1 MSHKKPY
8 RYRVY
13 PLMLAPGMVLLTL
26 LAACAAPDSPKT
38 AQQKQVAEERML
50 QLYECVWYEH
60 LDGDEVESE
69 RLIDE
74 AVDTG
79 KQAGIPS
86 SEIFPV
92 YNRARARQ
100 QKTIEIR
107 AQESARQRVPKIESI
122 IRNESPQP
130 NEADNNQALLEIYRK
145 QCSQL

>member
-1 MSHKKPY
+1 MNRNKPH
-8 RYRVY
+8 RYRVS
-13 PLMLAPGMVLLTL
+13 LFMLTPGLALLTL
-26 LAACAAPDSPKT
+26 LAACAAPDNPKT
-38 AQQKQVAEERML
+38 AQQKQVAEERMI

-60 LDGDEVESE
+60 LDGDEAESE

-79 KQAGIPS
+79 KQSGIPS

-107 AQESARQRVPKIESI
+107 AQEIARERVPKIESI

-130 NEADNNQALLEIYRK
+130 SEADNNQALLEIYRK

>member
-107 AQESARQRVPKIESI
+107 AQEIARQRVPKIESI